1 MRSHRAANRNSKHI
15 ITRLL
20 MLLPFCV
27 AAASAGDIDDEV
39 KYIVAGSAPQLIATF
54 KQFHQNPEL
63 GFQEFETA
71 ATIAAHLEKL
81 GYKVIK
87 GVGGTGVVSV
97 LENGPGS
104 VVLFRSDMDALPV
117 EELVDIRYASTKI
130 AEDLAGVTVP
140 LMHACGHD
148 GHSAWLM
155 GVAEVM
161 MTLRDRWSGTLILV
175 AQPAEELLSGA
186 HAMVADAILD
196 MVPQPDY
203 LIAGHQMPFWPVG
216 SVALTHGY
224 RMAGSIQMDVVLSGK
239 GGHGS
244 IPHLTIDPVVM
255 GSQAVMAYQTIV
267 SRLVD
272 QSKPAVLTVGAFQ
285 AGLANNVIPDS
296 ATLKLNLRWY
306 DPSVRDAM
314 VDGIKAVT
322 DSVARM
328 YGVPDD
334 SMPTYTIKSEV
345 PPVSNDQA
353 LTHRA
358 TDAMK
363 NMLGD
368 DRVLVAGNPY
378 MGSEDFHMLAGKNST
393 AKVLM
398 VEVGSGP
405 PDVLAQMKAGNFPAY
420 PHNPNFYM
428 EPEAVLYGARA
439 LSAVLLDILGTGQSD
454 R

>member
-1 MRSHRAANRNSKHI
+1 
-15 ITRLL
+15 